1 MKIDQ
6 SLIVLLLAT
15 GGLKAMDPVTMGLIA
30 KMMPNNLAVNL
41 NFDFQNQNIDQNC
54 YGKVD
59 NTIYNDGGTV
69 QLVFGACNNTAG
81 QQVGGMGKTG
91 DITTIP
97 YDQLTLIKDFGTLSE
112 ASTKLATIP
121 HISAGPNNWSNA
133 AYIKFRASDL
143 VSPKWATRGA
153 GKDVLNKIENFVTIR
168 TLALTEALAQ
178 KEGHIAA
185 YEKIKDKKPIL
196 VEIWAQSIPSITGS
210 NQAKQVFNFVV
221 PGDAIGKPLGL
232 IADQAGNAAIAYKIK
247 DITNA
252 IGLVSNSF
260 NVNAEN
266 P

>member
-1 MKIDQ
+1 MKIHQ
-6 SLIVLLLAT
+6 PLIALLLTTA
-15 GGLKAMDPVTMGLIA
+15 GIKAMDPVTMGLIA

-41 NFDFQNQNIDQNC
+41 NFDFQNQNLDQNC
-54 YGKVD
+54 YGNVD
-59 NTIYNDGGTV
+59 NKIYNDGGTV

-81 QQVGGMGKTG
+81 QQIGGMGKIG
-91 DITTIP
+91 DIITIP
-97 YDQLTLIKDFGTLSE
+97 YEQLTLIKDFGTLSE
-112 ASTKLATIP
+112 AATKLATIP
-121 HISAGPNNWSNA
+121 NISSGQNSWNNA
-133 AYIKFRASDL
+133 AYIKFKASDL
-143 VSPKWATRGA
+143 FSPKWAARGA
-153 GKDVLNKIENFVTIR
+153 GKDMLNRIENFVTIR

-178 KEGHIAA
+178 KEGQIAA

-210 NQAKQVFNFVV
+210 NKAKQVFNFVV

-260 NVNAEN
+260 NVNTEN